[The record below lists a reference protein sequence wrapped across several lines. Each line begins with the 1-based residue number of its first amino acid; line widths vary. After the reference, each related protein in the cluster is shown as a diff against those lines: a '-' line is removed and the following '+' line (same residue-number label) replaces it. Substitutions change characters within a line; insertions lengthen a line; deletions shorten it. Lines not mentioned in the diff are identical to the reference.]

1 MYQHFSLRSIRAA
14 MSAVQAFIA
23 RTAESGDEK
32 LKAEAAELLKK
43 PVEMPA
49 SLQGKTR
56 RGMSASS
63 GYARWRG
70 ARFRTV
76 RLGRPTGPGSYAEM
90 TPNQEMRS
98 RRAKDRFNSEHV

>member
-14 MSAVQAFIA
+14 MSAVAAFIA
-23 RTAESGDEK
+23 ATAESGDEK

-49 SLQGKTR
+49 SLQGKSR
-56 RGMSASS
+56 NGMSAKS
-63 GYARWRG
+63 GYGRWRG
-70 ARFRTV
+70 ARMRNV
-76 RLGRPTGPGSYAEM
+76 RRARATGPGSYAEM

-98 RRAKDRFNSEHV
+98 RRAKDRFNAEHV